1 MSGHNKWS
9 TIKRKKGALDAK
21 RSKIFSKLAKEIT
34 IAVKEGGGTDPNYNA
49 KLRLAVQNAKGV
61 NMPKDNIERAIKKGD
76 QDGANFME
84 ITFEG
89 YAAHGIALFVEC
101 LSDNNNRT
109 VSSVRAAFNK
119 FNGTLGTNGSLSF
132 LFERKGVFEIPM
144 TDSINMDDFELEIID
159 AGAEDIEMDDET
171 ITVTSSFEDF
181 GAVNKK
187 LEEMNIVPTCA
198 ELRRI
203 PNDTKVISPDDAKG
217 VLKLIDVLLLLKLQ
231 WSRRHATHLVHRAQ
245 VGCHHLHETP
255 GIVFQGEGLLGVVV
269 VAEHPPHEV
278 RLVLVGQ

>member
-76 QDGANFME
+76 KDDANFME

-144 TDSINMDDFELEIID
+144 SDSINMDDFELEIID
-159 AGAEDIEMDDET
+159 AGAEDIEMDEET

-203 PNDTKVISPDDAKG
+203 PNDITRRLYFA
-217 VLKLIDVLLLLKLQ
+217 LKKAMQKSENFSSAGIFSETQPETEFQNGTTAFVQNPEAADPIGQKTLKYNRFHNCSNIIKVLL
-231 WSRRHATHLVHRAQ
+231 SS
-245 VGCHHLHETP
+245 
-255 GIVFQGEGLLGVVV
+255 
-269 VAEHPPHEV
+269 
-278 RLVLVGQ
+278 